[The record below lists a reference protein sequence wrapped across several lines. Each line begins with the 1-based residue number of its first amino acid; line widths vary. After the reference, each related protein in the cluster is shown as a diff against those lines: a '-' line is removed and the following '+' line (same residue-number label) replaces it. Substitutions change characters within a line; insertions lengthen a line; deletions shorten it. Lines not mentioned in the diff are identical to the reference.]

1 MWLLELTIR
10 KKWKKHEEL
19 PLVNVVFKRIKEKNI
34 FSNPEIH
41 LQGDHEKYFELL
53 KEWKS
58 VSEDKYLKSRP
69 QTDREFLRF
78 GTYRHEKTIF
88 PRKKIVCL
96 R

>member
-1 MWLLELTIR
+1 MKNYRWSILFS
-10 KKWKKHEEL
+10 KK
-19 PLVNVVFKRIKEKNI
+19 IKEKNI
-34 FSNPEIH
+34 FFNPETY
-41 LQGDHEKYFELL
+41 LQLDHEIYFELL

-58 VSEDKYLKSRP
+58 VSEDKYLKSLS

-78 GTYRHEKTIF
+78 GPYRHEKTIF